1 MPTPIPGDALAT
13 VPATA
18 ESLAMP
24 PAPKGEPAG
33 ERGGWRRSGADGA
46 GSSGA
51 GASGAGSSGAGG
63 QAGGGP
69 AAAPPGTGAGR
80 SSGRRTSKLL
90 RRPERIPAPL
100 LCLMAMFTVQ
110 LGLALSKPL
119 FAPLGVSGTTFLRL
133 SFAAVV
139 LLAVTRPKL
148 RGRSP
153 RDLGAAALLGMAS
166 AGMTLLFAGAIDR
179 LPMGTAATIEF
190 LGPLAVALV
199 FARSAAHLLWAL
211 LAGGGVALLT
221 LFAGGEGGSSLDP
234 VGLAYAFGAAAC
246 YAAYILFTDKVGA
259 AFQGF
264 QGLAV
269 SMTVGALTLAP
280 FGLGQAWDG
289 LTAPT
294 ASPVLL
300 LLAVAGVSLLL
311 PVIPY
316 ALEMTALRRM
326 PQRVFSVLVSL
337 EPAVSALVGL
347 LVLHQLLG
355 WPQLAGIACVVAAS
369 VGATLTGRR

>member
-1 MPTPIPGDALAT
+1 
-13 VPATA
+13 
-18 ESLAMP
+18 MP

-33 ERGGWRRSGADGA
+33 ERGGRRRSGARRAD
-46 GSSGA
+46 SSP
-51 GASGAGSSGAGG
+51 SG
-63 QAGGGP
+63 
-69 AAAPPGTGAGR
+69 APPGTPAGR
-80 SSGRRTSKLL
+80 TPGRRTSKLL
-90 RRPERIPAPL
+90 RRPARIPAPL
-100 LCLMAMFTVQ
+100 FCVLAMFTVQ
-110 LGLALSKPL
+110 TGIALSKPL
-119 FAPLGVSGTTFLRL
+119 FGPLGVGGTVFLRIG
-133 SFAAVV
+133 FAAAV
-139 LLAVTRPKL
+139 LLAATRPRL

-153 RDLGAAALLGMAS
+153 RDLGAAALLGLAS

-199 FARSAAHLLWAL
+199 FARRAAHLLWAM
-211 LAGGGVALLT
+211 LAGGGVVLLT
-221 LFAGGEGGSSLDP
+221 LFAGAGAGAGAGGGHGSGGGPTLDP
-234 VGLAYAFGAAAC
+234 LGLAYAFGAAAC
-246 YAAYILFTDKVGA
+246 YGVYILFTDKVGA

-269 SMTVGALTLAP
+269 SMTVGAVVLAP
-280 FGLGQAWDG
+280 FGLGQAWHG
-289 LTAPT
+289 LTAPG

-347 LVLHQLLG
+347 VVLHQLLG
-355 WPQLAGIACVVAAS
+355 WPQLAGIGCVVAAS
-369 VGATLTGRR
+369 VGATLSGRR